1 MATRQ
6 GFSEVK
12 HLLFPARS
20 ITSSLFRFSHS
31 GHNRT
36 SLQSIVTEM
45 RSESSETAMSP
56 ERFMDI
62 LSEFTTLLE
71 NRTFAQA
78 AVWRLQKLMTSV
90 KTSDTLR
97 AVARLWDSSAVR
109 KDAQIRTSIRDIIST
124 LPSHGVSSFS
134 LESILQFATLCQRM
148 KIESDSV
155 FIQSLCQRVAGV
167 SPRTSE
173 EQVEFTSYLIKLS
186 RVLAHPVIKGTLIAT
201 DESVVRKLTLH
212 DLDSLI
218 RLFTDD
224 KTVLERLALDVD
236 FVIKNRPFVNL
247 LDELR
252 TVRADTE
259 MYHMVLGRFQPE
271 SNEKR
276 TDPQEAVLLL
286 HAWGRMGRVTEA
298 AEPHLVSV
306 TLVALEPE
314 DTDLATIL
322 AALSKLRD
330 HKVSTEIKTRIVEKV
345 CAHEWTF
352 DSPDD
357 IEAFTSVVESLSVL
371 NILDAAL
378 IGCVTQDIDKLMGR
392 REPIPNVWKISIWWH
407 SVLQGLPFDS
417 VIPEVLT
424 NEYPDTIRAV
434 HELASAVLVQP
445 TPERAWNGKVM
456 SDFTQMLVEQHV
468 PHTVYPLV
476 KNSPVRTH
484 FRIDIR
490 PGQTVYVILSRDEND
505 PLRVRRD
512 SLVPMDMYKRFVH
525 ASGAK
530 LAVVPISELGRNH
543 PSTDIHGIVAKYV
556 VE

>member
-36 SLQSIVTEM
+36 SLQPIVTEM

-78 AVWRLQKLMTSV
+78 AVWRLQKLTTSV

-148 KIESDSV
+148 KIESDPV

-484 FRIDIR
+484 FRIDMR

-530 LAVVPISELGRNH
+530 LAVVPISELGKNH